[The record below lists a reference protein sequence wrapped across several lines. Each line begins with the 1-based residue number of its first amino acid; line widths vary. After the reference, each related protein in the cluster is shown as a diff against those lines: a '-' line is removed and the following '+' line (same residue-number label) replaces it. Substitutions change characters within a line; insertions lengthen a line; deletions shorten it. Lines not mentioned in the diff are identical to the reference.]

1 MSLGIEEVLRPLL
14 RDRSVRFVFPSEVCA
29 EAWLAR
35 VLRFEDGPRALE
47 AERFLGWDRLK
58 EKAADR
64 GEKASVDDSIR
75 RIFAAHALAGN
86 AEAPFLSS
94 ILPREYAGE
103 WRSFAGYVSAR
114 LPALGALPAALRAT
128 GVQGKGLGSG
138 GARATS
144 DARLSDWLTLRERY
158 EAFLGGI
165 GRFEP
170 SFEPRELR
178 ELSGTTIIFFPEL
191 IEDFDQYKAALS
203 SCPSVRL
210 VSLPANAPEVK
221 LRRPETALA
230 ELRETLSEI
239 GSLLD
244 GGEGAEPMEAT
255 DIAITVAGLERY
267 RPYLEREAALL
278 SVPLALRSGSPLAAT
293 PGGRLFA
300 AMRDT
305 ASSGFS
311 FDALRDL
318 LLSPAWP
325 WKSPGMG
332 KGIIRDGMRLHAI
345 ASWPE
350 SGDPGVK
357 RRVVDAWERSLSGRN
372 KSWYL
377 ALRSKIRDI
386 TGAKDFAGLLRSYN
400 VFKIEFLS
408 PAGEEW
414 DEAADLTLA
423 RCVVELEKLV
433 RAQDETKLDAPDAFG
448 LFMRVL
454 ESTQYVSAKGQAGVS
469 VYDWRVGAGIQ
480 PKRHFILHAS
490 QEALV
495 ARYRGFDFLGE
506 DLREKLRPD
515 RDAAGDFIAAYAR
528 SGESV
533 SFSCPLAGFDGEEA
547 AHGSL
552 VSLSRGDDA
561 RGEDAEGWTCAAN
574 ADSGYREEALWLS
587 GKGSAPSR
595 LHKAQRDGLAAAEAA
610 HAVVSGEGACL
621 EPRAAAKAAS
631 RLVRTGESSISL
643 DATAIDYYRSC
654 PYAYLY
660 LRLLEAAPEASGI
673 SFVDAFFLGDV
684 YHAALE
690 ALFARIKAEDGRFRP
705 DRVDAY
711 RLFLGSCLGEAFG
724 RLAAKRGAFVAIV
737 LEAYRGMLEAY
748 LSGLLETELEK
759 FPNLEIEALEEE
771 LELSY
776 PDFAPS
782 GSGSMGVV
790 LRGRI
795 DRISRSE
802 KGAVIV
808 DYKKGRIPERSQVA
822 PDDSGN
828 IAEAQIPCYL
838 RLVTASG
845 EDVDSAWYVSIEG
858 NDRLPAGSAV
868 RAFGD
873 VDAKGKGSYV
883 GREGLE
889 GLLASFDA
897 ALGDT
902 VRGITAGSYPLAPKD
917 TQKDACRDCGARG
930 ICRERYALRFGQG
943 RTASVREDRS

>member
-29 EAWLAR
+29 EAWLAKA
-35 VLRFEDGPRALE
+35 LRFEDDPRALE

-58 EKAADR
+58 EKAADWS
-64 GEKASVDDSIR
+64 EKPPVDDSIR
-75 RIFAAHALAGN
+75 RIFAAHALEDN
-86 AEAPFLSS
+86 EETHFLSS
-94 ILPREYAGE
+94 ILPRQYAGE
-103 WRSFAGYVSAR
+103 WKSFAGYVSAR
-114 LPALGALPAALRAT
+114 LPALGALPAALRAA
-128 GVQGKGLGSG
+128 GIQGRGAGSG
-138 GARATS
+138 
-144 DARLSDWLTLRERY
+144 DERLSDWLALRERY
-158 EAFLGGI
+158 EAFLNGI

-178 ELSGTTIIFFPEL
+178 ELPGTTIIFFPEL
-191 IEDFDQYKAALS
+191 IEDFDQYRAALS

-210 VSLPANAPEVK
+210 VSLPSSAPEVE

-239 GSLLD
+239 GCLLD
-244 GGEGAEPMEAT
+244 GGESAEPMEAT

-278 SVPLALRSGSPLAAT
+278 SVPLALRSGAPLAAT

-305 ASSGFS
+305 ASSDFS
-311 FDALRDL
+311 FDTLRDL

-325 WKSPGMG
+325 WKAPGTG
-332 KGIIRDGMRLHAI
+332 KAIIREGMRLHTI
-345 ASWPE
+345 AGWPE
-350 SGDPGVK
+350 SGSPGEK
-357 RRVVDAWERSLSGRN
+357 RRIVDAWERSLSGKN

-377 ALRSKIRDI
+377 AVRSKIRDI
-386 TGAKDFAGLLRSYN
+386 TGAKDFAGLLKSYN
-400 VFKIEFLS
+400 VFKTEFLS
-408 PAGEEW
+408 PAGEAW
-414 DEAADLTLA
+414 DEGADLTLA
-423 RCVVELEKLV
+423 RCIVELEKLV
-433 RAQDETKLDAPDAFG
+433 RAQNETKLDAPDAFG

-495 ARYRGFDFLGE
+495 VRYRGFDFLGE

-515 RDAAGDFIAAYAR
+515 RDAAGDFIEAYAL

-552 VSLSRGDDA
+552 VSLSRG
-561 RGEDAEGWTCAAN
+561 EDAEGRTRATN
-574 ADSGYREEALWLS
+574 ADSGYHEEALWLS

-610 HAVVSGEGACL
+610 HAVFSGEGACL
-621 EPRAAAKAAS
+621 EPMTAAEAAS
-631 RLVRTGESSISL
+631 RLVRSGESSMSL

-660 LRLLEAAPEASGI
+660 LRLLGAGPEASGI
-673 SFVDAFFLGDV
+673 NFVDAFFLGDV

-690 ALFARIKAEDGRFRP
+690 SLFARIKAEDGRFKP
-705 DRVDAY
+705 EHVDAY
-711 RLFLGSCLGEAFG
+711 RGFLGSCLGEAFG
-724 RLAAKRGAFVAIV
+724 RLAEKRGAFVAIV
-737 LEAYRGMLEAY
+737 LEAYRGRLEVY

-771 LELSY
+771 LELAY
-776 PDFAPS
+776 PEFARNGP
-782 GSGSMGVV
+782 GSMGVV

-795 DRISRSE
+795 DRISRSK
-802 KGAVIV
+802 KGAVII
-808 DYKKGRIPERSQVA
+808 DYKKGRVPERLQVA
-822 PDDSGN
+822 PDDSGS

-838 RLVTASG
+838 RLVISSG
-845 EDVDSAWYVSIEG
+845 EELDSAWYISIEG
-858 NDRLPAGSAV
+858 NDRLPSGSAI

-883 GREGLE
+883 GREELE

-902 VRGITAGSYPLAPKD
+902 VRGIAAGSYPLAPKE

-943 RTASVREDRS
+943 RPASVQKDRS

>member
-35 VLRFEDGPRALE
+35 ALRFEDGPRALE

-64 GEKASVDDSIR
+64 SEKPPVDDSIR
-75 RIFAAHALAGN
+75 RIFAARALADN
-86 AEAPFLSS
+86 EKTPFLSS
-94 ILPREYAGE
+94 ILPRQYAGE
-103 WRSFAGYVSAR
+103 WKSFAGYVSAR
-114 LPALGALPAALRAT
+114 LPTLGALPAALRAA
-128 GVQGKGLGSG
+128 GIQGNGTGSG
-138 GARATS
+138 
-144 DARLSDWLTLRERY
+144 DARLSDWIALRERY
-158 EAFLGGI
+158 EAFLGSI

-170 SFEPRELR
+170 SFAPRELR
-178 ELSGTTIIFFPEL
+178 ELPGTTIIFFPEL
-191 IEDFDQYKAALS
+191 IEDFDQYRAALS

-210 VSLPANAPEVK
+210 VDLPPNAPEVE

-244 GGEGAEPMEAT
+244 GGEGKEPMEAA

-267 RPYLEREAALL
+267 RPYLEREASLL
-278 SVPLALRSGSPLAAT
+278 SVPLALRSGASLAAT

-305 ASSGFS
+305 ASSDFS
-311 FDALRDL
+311 FDTLRDL

-325 WKSPGMG
+325 WKDSNMVG
-332 KGIIRDGMRLHAI
+332 KAIIREGMKLHAI
-345 ASWPE
+345 AGWPE
-350 SGDPGVK
+350 SGGPGEK
-357 RRVVDAWERSLSGRN
+357 RRIVDAWERSLSGKNR
-372 KSWYL
+372 SWYL
-377 ALRSKIRDI
+377 VLRSKIRDI
-386 TGAKDFAGLLRSYN
+386 TGAKDFAGLLKSYN
-400 VFKIEFLS
+400 VFKTEFLS
-408 PAGEEW
+408 PAGEAW
-414 DEAADLTLA
+414 DEGADLTLA
-423 RCVVELEKLV
+423 RCIVELEKLV

-506 DLREKLRPD
+506 DLREKLGSD
-515 RDAAGDFIAAYAR
+515 RDAAGDFIEAYAR

-552 VSLSRGDDA
+552 VSLSRG
-561 RGEDAEGWTCAAN
+561 EDTEGGTRAAN

-587 GKGSAPSR
+587 GKGSAPFR

-610 HAVVSGEGACL
+610 HAVVSGEGAYL
-621 EPRAAAKAAS
+621 EPMTAAKAAS
-631 RLVRTGESSISL
+631 RLVRPGESNMSL

-654 PYAYLY
+654 SYAYLY
-660 LRLLEAAPEASGI
+660 LRLLGAGPEASGI

-690 ALFARIKAEDGRFRP
+690 ALFSRIKAEDGRFRP
-705 DRVDAY
+705 ERVDAY
-711 RLFLGSCLGEAFG
+711 RGFLGSCLGEAFG
-724 RLAAKRGAFVAIV
+724 RLAEKRGAFVAVV
-737 LEAYRGMLEAY
+737 LEAYRGRLEAY
-748 LSGLLETELEK
+748 LSGLLETELER
-759 FPNLEIEALEEE
+759 FPNLGICALEEE
-771 LELSY
+771 LELAY
-776 PDFAPS
+776 PVFAQS
-782 GSGSMGVV
+782 GPGSMGVV

-795 DRISRSE
+795 DRISRSD

-822 PDDSGN
+822 PDESGS

-838 RLVTASG
+838 RLVTSSG
-845 EDVDSAWYVSIEG
+845 EELDSAWYISIEG
-858 NDRLPAGSAV
+858 NDRLPSGSAV

-873 VDAKGKGSYV
+873 LDAKGKGSYV
-883 GREGLE
+883 GREELE

-897 ALGDT
+897 SLGET
-902 VRGITAGSYPLAPKD
+902 VRGIAAGSYPLAPKD

-943 RTASVREDRS
+943 SAASVRKDGL